1 MFGNINDTRSK
12 TEDNRSIETCYGGF
26 GGRFSYE
33 QCRRESSRSH
43 FMRIIPKA
51 TVIITSCLFL
61 GLLGT
66 VCAVLIFN
74 IVQDNRTLY
83 YPNTSALESTR
94 VDDNLQIANLEATS
108 ATSNVSFIQNVVAAE
123 NVSIEESRRY
133 RIPTGVM
140 VHEVTENSAP
150 HIAGMCEGDIIVAF
164 DNIEVTDVA
173 KLNYLITSYERG
185 TAANITVF
193 RNNEYINLTVNIE

>member
-12 TEDNRSIETCYGGF
+12 TEDNRSSETCFGGF

-33 QCRRESSRSH
+33 QCQRESNRSS
-43 FMRIIPKA
+43 FMRIFYKA

-74 IVQDNRTLY
+74 IVQNNRTLY
-83 YPNTSALESTR
+83 YPNTAEVESSHTYE
-94 VDDNLQIANLEATS
+94 DLQIINLEASS
-108 ATSNVSFIQNVVAAE
+108 APSKVTFIQNVVAAE

-133 RIPTGVM
+133 RIPIGVM
-140 VHEVTENSAP
+140 VHKVTENSAP
-150 HIAGMCEGDIIVAF
+150 HIAGMCEGDIIVAV
-164 DNIEVTDVA
+164 DGIEITDASSLNSLIAAYHSGAVA
-173 KLNYLITSYERG
+173 KV
-185 TAANITVF
+185 TVF
-193 RNNEYINLTVNIE
+193 RNNEYIDLSVNIE